1 MNPLGN
7 NRCLLCL
14 SVRRTFLMGQCIIL
28 NTLPNRIFLGNNR
41 QILNQPQY
49 AQHLPISRMQQLG
62 AGT

>member
-14 SVRRTFLMGQCIIL
+14 STRYTFPMGQRIIL
-28 NTLPNRIFLGNNR
+28 NTLPNRISLGNNR
-41 QILNQPQY
+41 QMFNQLQY